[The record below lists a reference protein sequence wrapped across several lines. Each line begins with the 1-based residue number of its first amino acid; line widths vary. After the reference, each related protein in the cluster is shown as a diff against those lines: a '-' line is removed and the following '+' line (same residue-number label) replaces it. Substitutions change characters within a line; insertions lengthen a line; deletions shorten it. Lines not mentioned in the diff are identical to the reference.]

1 MDMEYPGSYDDFLAS
16 TSTRSYDEYTGQ
28 EILTPLKW
36 FTKIVA
42 RPEYEDEFME
52 FIPGD
57 GWIEH
62 SENELANPNYDKE
75 NTSFLQPKRYEADEN
90 GRLMKNK
97 PMYDNTKAFNKVNK
111 SKNLKALYDLVLQTN
126 REIN

>member
-1 MDMEYPGSYDDFLAS
+1 
-16 TSTRSYDEYTGQ
+16 
-28 EILTPLKW
+28 
-36 FTKIVA
+36 
-42 RPEYEDEFME
+42 ME

-75 NTSFLQPKRYEADEN
+75 NTSFLQPKRYETDEN
-90 GRLMKNK
+90 GRPMKNK
-97 PMYDNTKAFNKVNK
+97 PMYDNTKAFNKVKN

>member
-1 MDMEYPGSYDDFLAS
+1 
-16 TSTRSYDEYTGQ
+16 
-28 EILTPLKW
+28 
-36 FTKIVA
+36 
-42 RPEYEDEFME
+42 ME

-75 NTSFLQPKRYEADEN
+75 NISFLQPKRYETDEN
-90 GRLMKNK
+90 GRPMKNK
-97 PMYDNTKAFNKVNK
+97 PMYDNTKAFNKVKN